1 VSAAL
6 AAAGV
11 LVVAGDI
18 YLCVACWKRE
28 SVLGGVLGA
37 ASAAAVLFGMAGGAG
52 RHVAHYSLAGA
63 VALVIGTAL
72 YGIGHVLERLLE
84 DEAESENR
92 S

>member
-52 RHVAHYSLAGA
+52 RHVAHYSLAVGA

-84 DEAESENR
+84 NEAE
-92 S
+92 